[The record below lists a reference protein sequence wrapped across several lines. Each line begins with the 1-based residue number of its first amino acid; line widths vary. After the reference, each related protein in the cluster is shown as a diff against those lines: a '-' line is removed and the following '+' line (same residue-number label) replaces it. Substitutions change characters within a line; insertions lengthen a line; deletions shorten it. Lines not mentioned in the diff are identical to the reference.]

1 MLPLLVI
8 LFICISISSTTL
20 CNFASC
26 SFSALSRNETRRVCI
41 ALLLNSVV
49 TKLLKSKDLLRSLL
63 DLLVWF
69 YFLVSVG
76 LVGIGVL
83 DENAAHRELALE
95 HSRVERRL
103 AVLCAHVDVDVDV
116 RAQQQAYDSIAKQL

>member
-1 MLPLLVI
+1 M
-8 LFICISISSTTL
+8 F
-20 CNFASC
+20 
-26 SFSALSRNETRRVCI
+26 
-41 ALLLNSVV
+41 NSVV

-76 LVGIGVL
+76 LVGIGVVL
-83 DENAAHRELALE
+83 DENGAHRELALE

-103 AVLCAHVDVDVDV
+103 VVLCAHVDVDVDV
-116 RAQQQAYDSIAKQL
+116 RAQQQAYDSIAK